1 MPLQQDID
9 IHDIHLQFLKSVD
22 EQLAGL
28 FRSAFK
34 GHGYELAEIRKY
46 APGDEIRLID
56 WNVTARTGD
65 LYIRQ
70 NLEDKELSIYILV
83 DASASGL
90 VHSLNSSKQSVIN
103 KIAMLLTMVC
113 LRNRDK
119 VSLIKFTDK
128 VEGYLPASKTS
139 SQSIKAVDLLFKEET
154 QSKKTNIKAALQHLI
169 SLEKKNAL
177 VFILSDFID
186 SGYKEELELVAELN
200 DLICLQVNDPLD
212 EKLPNVGLIE
222 MHDIENGTSGIV
234 NTANKKLLK
243 KINASL
249 TAQQENLHQLL
260 LDVNCEHVKMDA
272 SEDTVSS
279 LKHFF
284 SQRKKGRNHVGA

>member
-1 MPLQQDID
+1 MPLQDID
-9 IHDIHLQFLKSVD
+9 IHEIHLQFLKTVD

-70 NLEDKELSIYILV
+70 NLEDKELCIYILV

-90 VHSLNSSKQSVIN
+90 VHSLESSKQSIIN
-103 KIAMLLTMVC
+103 KIAILLTMLCV
-113 LRNRDK
+113 RNRDK
-119 VSLIKFTDK
+119 VSLIKFTDT
-128 VEGYLPASKTS
+128 VEGFLPLSKTA
-139 SQSIKAVDLLFKEET
+139 SQTIKATELLFDTKAISKGTSIK
-154 QSKKTNIKAALQHLI
+154 SALQHLI

-177 VFILSDFID
+177 VFLLSDFMD
-186 SGYKEELELVAELN
+186 SDYKEELELVAELH
-200 DLICLQVNDPLD
+200 DLICLQVSDPLD
-212 EKLPNVGLIE
+212 ECLPNIGLVEMNAIE
-222 MHDIENGTSGIV
+222 SGRSGII
-234 NTANKKLLK
+234 NTSNKKLLK
-243 KINASL
+243 AVNKSL
-249 TAQQENLHQLL
+249 LEQQRKLHQLL
-260 LDVNCEHVKMDA
+260 LDVNCEHVKFDA
-272 SEDTVSS
+272 NDDVVIG

>member
-1 MPLQQDID
+1 MSVNETD
-9 IHDIHLQFLKSVD
+9 IHDIHLQFLKIVD

-28 FRSAFK
+28 FQSAFK

-70 NLEDKELSIYILV
+70 NLKDKELSIYILV

-90 VHSLNSSKQSVIN
+90 VHSLESSKQSVIN
-103 KIAMLLTMVC
+103 KLATLLTMLCV
-113 LRNRDK
+113 RNRDQ
-119 VSLIKFTDK
+119 VSIIKFTDD
-128 VEGYLPASKTS
+128 VEAYLPPSKTA
-139 SQSIKAVDLLFKEET
+139 SQSIKTIDLLYKDSCK
-154 QSKKTNIKAALQHLI
+154 SKKTSIKKALQHLI

-177 VFILSDFID
+177 VLLISDFMD
-186 SGYKEELELVAELN
+186 TGYKDDLELVAELH
-200 DLICLQVNDPLD
+200 DLICLQVSDPLD
-212 EKLPNVGLIE
+212 EELPNVGLIE
-222 MHDIENGTSGIV
+222 MNAIESGTSGII
-234 NTANKKLLK
+234 NTSNRKLLK

-249 TAQQENLHQLL
+249 HAQQQELHRML
-260 LDVNCEHVKMDA
+260 LDVNCEHLKLNANDDA
-272 SEDTVSS
+272 VIS

>member
-1 MPLQQDID
+1 MSVHETD
-9 IHDIHLQFLKSVD
+9 IHDIHLQFLKIVD

-46 APGDEIRLID
+46 APGDEIRMID

-70 NLEDKELSIYILV
+70 NLEDKELSVFILV

-90 VHSLNSSKQSVIN
+90 VHSLESSKQSVIN
-103 KIAMLLTMVC
+103 KLATLLTMLCV
-113 LRNRDK
+113 RNRDQ
-119 VSLIKFTDK
+119 VSIIKFTDEI
-128 VEGYLPASKTS
+128 EGYLPPSKTA
-139 SQSIKAVDLLFKEET
+139 SQSIKAIDLLY
-154 QSKKTNIKAALQHLI
+154 KKTSNSRKTSIKTALQHLI

-177 VFILSDFID
+177 VFLLSDFMD
-186 SGYKEELELVAELN
+186 SNYQEELELVSELH
-200 DLICLQVNDPLD
+200 DLICLQVSDPLD
-212 EKLPNVGLIE
+212 EALPNVGLIE
-222 MHDIENGTSGIV
+222 MNAIESGTSGII
-234 NTANKKLLK
+234 NTSNRKLLK
-243 KINASL
+243 KINRSL
-249 TAQQENLHQLL
+249 REQQDKLHRML
-260 LDVNCEHVKMDA
+260 LDVNCEHLKLNANDDA
-272 SEDTVSS
+272 VIS